1 MVNNSIFNMSPEISP
16 NNDKDFARTFAG
28 AAIRVDGRWRFY
40 SNKEQAITY
49 TGDIQPGNIPSYIVP
64 ATKLNKGDFI
74 KDANKYYVVTK
85 VNAGSVRALCLS
97 TDEVKTIVPVK
108 NIQGF
113 SHYSRIITFSDL
125 LNIDG
130 EKLVI
135 LTALFEKNNSSN
147 GNNDQLH
154 QLLLFIYLKDMFG
167 TDDTLIDQ
175 MLMQPT
181 TAAAINDE
189 QNNGDS
195 DQKNQLSP
203 TTGISNDDRMKI
215 TLILS
220 MLDKNAPTSTNGKNC
235 SDK

>member
-1 MVNNSIFNMSPEISP
+1 M
-16 NNDKDFARTFAG
+16 
-28 AAIRVDGRWRFY
+28 
-40 SNKEQAITY
+40 
-49 TGDIQPGNIPSYIVP
+49 
-64 ATKLNKGDFI
+64 
-74 KDANKYYVVTK
+74 
-85 VNAGSVRALCLS
+85 
-97 TDEVKTIVPVK
+97 PVK

-189 QNNGDS
+189 QNNDDS

-203 TTGISNDDRMKI
+203 TTSISNDDRIKI

-220 MLDKNAPTSTNGKNC
+220 MLDKNAPTSANDKNC

>member
-1 MVNNSIFNMSPEISP
+1 M
-16 NNDKDFARTFAG
+16 
-28 AAIRVDGRWRFY
+28 
-40 SNKEQAITY
+40 
-49 TGDIQPGNIPSYIVP
+49 
-64 ATKLNKGDFI
+64 
-74 KDANKYYVVTK
+74 
-85 VNAGSVRALCLS
+85 
-97 TDEVKTIVPVK
+97 PVK

-125 LNIDG
+125 LSIDG

-135 LTALFEKNNSSN
+135 LTALFEKNNRSN

-175 MLMQPT
+175 ILMQST

-189 QNNGDS
+189 QNNDDS
-195 DQKNQLSP
+195 DQKP
-203 TTGISNDDRMKI
+203 TTGISNDDIKI

-220 MLDKNAPTSTNGKNC
+220 MLDKNAPTSTNDKNC